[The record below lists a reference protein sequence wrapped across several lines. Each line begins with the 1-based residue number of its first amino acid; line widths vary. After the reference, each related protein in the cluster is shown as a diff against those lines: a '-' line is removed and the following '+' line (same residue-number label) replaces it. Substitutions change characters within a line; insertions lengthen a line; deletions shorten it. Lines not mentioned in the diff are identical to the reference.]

1 VLHTFTNGSDGK
13 NPNAGV
19 AIGSGGVLYGTANGV
34 GASGDG
40 TVFMLTPPGTPG
52 GAWSMTV
59 LHTFTGPDGASP
71 GAGVVIGSGG
81 VLFGTTTSGGGSAF
95 AGTVF
100 MLTPPG
106 TPGGTWTET
115 VLHKFTNGA
124 DGAQPG
130 ASLAIDS
137 TGLLYGTAYNGGTGS
152 AGTVFSL
159 TP

>member
-1 VLHTFTNGSDGK
+1 
-13 NPNAGV
+13 
-19 AIGSGGVLYGTANGV
+19 
-34 GASGDG
+34 
-40 TVFMLTPPGTPG
+40 
-52 GAWSMTV
+52 
-59 LHTFTGPDGASP
+59 
-71 GAGVVIGSGG
+71 
-81 VLFGTTTSGGGSAF
+81 
-95 AGTVF
+95 